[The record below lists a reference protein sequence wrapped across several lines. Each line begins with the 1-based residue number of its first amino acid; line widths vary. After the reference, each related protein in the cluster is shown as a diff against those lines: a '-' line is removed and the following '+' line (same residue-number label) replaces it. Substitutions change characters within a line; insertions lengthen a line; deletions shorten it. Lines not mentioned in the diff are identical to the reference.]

1 MNSTI
6 DTLKTLLEQ
15 EYQHRADLRE
25 AEEIYRQAS
34 LGVRAEIGR
43 LIAAERHRA
52 GLSRQRLAVLLGC
65 SIQKVF
71 SSECSDKVNNP
82 YSVPVLL
89 DMLEQTKKIADYCQ
103 NNPLPVAKRGRA
115 AHREALAE
123 PKLIDPT
130 QTID

>member
-25 AEEIYRQAS
+25 AEETYRQAS
-34 LGVRAEIGR
+34 LGVRVELGR
-43 LIAAERHRA
+43 LLAAERDRA
-52 GLSRQRLAVLLGC
+52 GLSRQRLSILLGC
-65 SIQKVF
+65 SIQKIF
-71 SSECSDKVNNP
+71 AAECPEKVNNP
-82 YSVPVLL
+82 YSVPVML
-89 DMLEQTKKIADYCQ
+89 DLIEQARKVADYCQ